1 MILEV
6 LKVRLF
12 WEESSQKPEL
22 SFRSNLG
29 IFITA
34 VKESKITLLTTGQT
48 NESKKDRYWGKEY
61 NFGQKESQLRRLQTN
76 VSK

>member
-6 LKVRLF
+6 QKSGLF

-22 SFRSNLG
+22 SLFNYR

-48 NESKKDRYWGKEY
+48 NESKKNRYWGKEY